1 MISIVIISKDE
12 PALDTT
18 LDLVEAQAR
27 ALPSMTEVVV
37 VDASEGRLDDVRRG
51 HPDVRWLDYRRPSGV
66 AVTIPHQ
73 RNLGVRS
80 ARGEVIVF
88 TDAGCMPQSGWL
100 ERLSAHLM
108 DGSEAVV
115 CGRTLGSS
123 DGRSLYDKYNE
134 ATAGAL
140 YLSECPTIN
149 LAFRRA
155 AFESVGGFD
164 ETFAYGS
171 DIDFSWRL
179 VSAGYRVRHET
190 DALVRHDWGP
200 PARQVRRSFAYGR
213 ARARLYRKHPRRL
226 RTGWRSDPMVWVYPA
241 FLLGLP
247 IAVVFPPYLALLGVV
262 AWRNRSCGAVLTV
275 IDHLTFG
282 AGVLAELLR

>member
-1 MISIVIISKDE
+1 VISIVIISKDE

-18 LDLVEAQAR
+18 LVLVEAQAR
-27 ALPSMTEVVV
+27 ALPEMTEVVV
-37 VDASEGRLDDVRRG
+37 VDASEGRLDEVRGR
-51 HPDVRWLDYRRPSGV
+51 HPGVRWLDYRRPSGV

-88 TDAGCMPQSGWL
+88 TDAGCMPESGWL
-100 ERLSAHLM
+100 ERLSARLM

-115 CGRTLGSS
+115 CGRTLGSP
-123 DGRSLYDKYNE
+123 DGRCLYDKYNE
-134 ATAGAL
+134 ATSGAL

-149 LAFRRA
+149 LGFRRE
-155 AFESVGGFD
+155 AFESVGEFD

-179 VSAGYRVRHET
+179 VSAGYRVRQEA

-200 PARQVRRSFAYGR
+200 PVRQVRRSFAYGR

-226 RTGWRSDPMVWVYPA
+226 LTGWRSDPMVWVYPA

-247 IAVVFPPYLALLGVV
+247 IAVAFPPYLALLGIV
-262 AWRNRSCGAVLTV
+262 AWRNRSYGPVLTV

-282 AGVLAELLR
+282 AGVLAEILG